1 MAIFHDFTQVRG
13 AGALIHLPGLSER
26 YALAAELLCFANFS
40 GPTGSFKDSL
50 AEGMIRMAEQS
61 GKLAAA
67 APGIREPSASA
78 PVHQPAV
85 GSCWESWVQSWCSVP
100 QPTASAA
107 GMIGPHGLPPSR
119 AAGLP
124 ITMPM
129 I

>member
-67 APGIREPSASA
+67 APVFGSGTGGFAAPAWRSAGTGRA
-78 PVHQPAV
+78 GRCKVPRPPWK
-85 GSCWESWVQSWCSVP
+85 SCADGQ
-100 QPTASAA
+100 
-107 GMIGPHGLPPSR
+107 
-119 AAGLP
+119 
-124 ITMPM
+124 
-129 I
+129 